1 MGHDPA
7 EVSMLGRPVEAG
19 EYGRLEFFEVDRPV
33 RVTFHTEEL
42 QALCPAVEG
51 LQPDIYDA
59 EIAYTARTHA
69 LESKSLK
76 LWLVSFR
83 DRRIFAEHLVVEI
96 HDVLAPGGVYVLNLI
111 DHGGLDFA
119 RAEAATL
126 RDVFAHVAVI
136 APLAR
141 LQGDTNGGN
150 FVLVA
155 SDAPLP
161 VAEIAARNAGRG
173 DDDTVWSSD
182 ADLGRFVDHAVVLTD
197 EYAPVDQLITPA
209 G

>member
-1 MGHDPA
+1 MCPPDFTCDATYRVCVPRDGFDLVIGDAFGGEAVPWHLTTR
-7 EVSMLGRPVEAG
+7 EFVE
-19 EYGRLEFFEVDRPV
+19 
-33 RVTFHTEEL
+33 
-42 QALCPAVEG
+42 
-51 LQPDIYDA
+51 
-59 EIAYTARTHA
+59 
-69 LESKSLK
+69 
-76 LWLVSFR
+76 
-83 DRRIFAEHLVVEI
+83 EI